1 MWFFN
6 RKKPTKRRVFGFLC
20 DPSLALAVKFI
31 AHDLQ
36 CPIYPVAEHLLQLGA
51 ALVLPAL
58 EDEELKKE
66 LQEHLV
72 REHLL
77 VPTLDGQSEYDRATM
92 AEALTKKQ
100 D

>member
-6 RKKPTKRRVFGFLC
+6 RKKRKKRRVFGFLC
-20 DPSLALAVKFI
+20 DPSLALVVKFI

-66 LQEHLV
+66 LQDHLANEHF
-72 REHLL
+72 L
-77 VPTLDGQSEYDRATM
+77 VPSFNDQNQYD
-92 AEALTKKQ
+92 EAIVTKALEKEQ
-100 D
+100 N